1 METGKNII
9 SKWANLRGELEYYSG
24 YLMKT
29 TGRNRTVKSV
39 RSTWSLAGHKC
50 RLDEECL
57 Q

>member
-1 METGKNII
+1 METGKKII

-57 Q
+57 